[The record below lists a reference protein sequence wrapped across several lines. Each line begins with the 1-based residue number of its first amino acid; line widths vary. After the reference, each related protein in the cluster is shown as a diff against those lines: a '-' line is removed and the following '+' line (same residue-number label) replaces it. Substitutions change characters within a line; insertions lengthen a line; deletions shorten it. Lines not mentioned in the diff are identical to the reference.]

1 MEFFY
6 LIPIILESID
16 FLKFSFQP
24 AFSPISLGTF
34 VIWVYG
40 YLNYNKDFLQNRLTT
55 SFNIIVIGLLV
66 SGVLTETPGNDLT
79 RTLALII
86 GIISSVGFGR
96 FLFKSKY
103 IEKLYIFFWG
113 MNLYWVYYV
122 LELYLTG
129 KITAEYHFNSFNQGI
144 ETVNSHT
151 VSIAI
156 SVSVIYLFHHYFSKG
171 GTKNNLIAITLLG
184 ASIYAMLIAQTRSNV
199 TFTLLVA
206 SLIILLKFNRQIKVQ
221 QLVLTLGVFLLLVSY
236 IPDLASGFGDSESSI
251 AKRFD
256 VNDEEYQTSTTNSR
270 KLVYL
275 AFFDRLTNE
284 FFGTGIIRPKL
295 YIGSDDA
302 TNLLMHNQYATW
314 GVAGGWIS
322 LIGVIMLIV
331 SLITFFSKFFSLYHT
346 LESNVISLNLAIL
359 VYFITLFTIDQSGI
373 FFFVFS
379 GLLIYQ
385 QTIFFSKTN

>member
-1 MEFFY
+1 MEILHFF
-6 LIPIILESID
+6 PIILESID

-40 YLNYNKDFLQNRLTT
+40 YLYYNKDFLQNRITT
-55 SFNIIVIGLLV
+55 SYNIIVIGLLL
-66 SGVLTETPGNDLT
+66 SGALTENPSNDLT
-79 RTLALII
+79 RTLAFVI
-86 GIISSVGFGR
+86 GILASVGFGR
-96 FLFKSKY
+96 FLFISKY
-103 IEKLYIFFWG
+103 IDKLYIFFWG

-122 LELYLTG
+122 LELFLTG
-129 KITAEYHFNSFNQGI
+129 KITAEYHFNSFHQSV

-156 SVSVIYLFHHYFSKG
+156 SVSVIYLFHYYFSKG
-171 GTKNNLIAITLLG
+171 GAKNNIIALSLLS
-184 ASIYAMLIAQTRSNV
+184 ASIFAILIAQTRSNL

-206 SLIILLKFNRQIKVQ
+206 SLIILLKFNKQIKVQ
-221 QLVLTLGVFLLLVSY
+221 QLVLTLGVFFLLVSY
-236 IPDLASGFGDSESSI
+236 IPELASTFGDSESSV

-256 VNDEEYQTSTTNSR
+256 LNDEEYQTSTTNSR

-275 AFFDRLTNE
+275 AFGDRLTKE

-295 YIGSDDA
+295 YIGSDGA

-331 SLITFFSKFFSLYHT
+331 SLVSYFSRFFSLYQT
-346 LESNVISLNLAIL
+346 LDSKVISLNLAIM
-359 VYFITLFTIDQSGI
+359 VYFITLFTIDQTGI

-385 QTIFFSKTN
+385 QKVFFSKTT